1 MTRLLSIVAVV
12 FALSLSLVPET
23 AAQPIAPDREASCK
37 PTDASNFYYP
47 NDGEEAAC
55 IRQTYTQPAP
65 DTLFFRQFAYD
76 EVVVTAGDGEQMT
89 ITMET
94 VARNASKDDAE
105 ADLATVGLKRV
116 DGVYQP
122 TGPESDAPGW
132 WSAKYTIQVPAQ
144 TTLAIESKNGP
155 IVVRGVAGGHHLQ
168 SKNGDIIYDLPG
180 DVDIELLAQTEYGDL
195 SIGFP
200 VVVEG
205 SVNNRIK
212 TSVGSG
218 GPTVRLISKNGDV
231 KVDRVE

>member
-1 MTRLLSIVAVV
+1 MTRLSTIIAII
-12 FALSLSLVPET
+12 FALSLSLFPEA
-23 AAQPIAPDREASCK
+23 AAQPIAADQEEACE

-47 NDGEEAAC
+47 NDGEDAAC
-55 IRQTYTQPAP
+55 ITRTYTQPAP

-76 EVVVTAGDGEQMT
+76 EVVVTAGDSEQMI
-89 ITMET
+89 ITMDV
-94 VARNASKDDAE
+94 VARNASKQDAE
-105 ADLATVGLKRV
+105 ADLAGVGLKQV

-122 TGPESDAPGW
+122 VGPKSDAPGW
-132 WSAKYTIQVPAQ
+132 WSAKYAIQVPAQ

-155 IVVRGVAGGHHLQ
+155 IVVRGVRGGHHLQ
-168 SKNGDIIYDLPG
+168 SKNGDVIYDLPSG
-180 DVDIELLAQTEYGDL
+180 FDIELLAQTEHGDL

-212 TSVGSG
+212 TSVGNG

-231 KVDRVE
+231 KVNRVE